1 MKRSWTYYA
10 RYAVAA
16 LLLYVVFGWARERME
31 NVKPDCPVGQTATQD
46 KQQKWYC
53 MCNDPELTLIDGV
66 CSKPKGLDP
75 SDPKTWSAYLT

>member
-16 LLLYVVFGWARERME
+16 LLLYLVFGWARERMT
-31 NVKPDCPVGQTATQD
+31 VTCPVGQRMTTDADGTQR
-46 KQQKWYC
+46 C

-66 CSKPKGLDP
+66 CSTPKGIDP
-75 SDPKTWSAYLT
+75 MDPTTWST